1 MSHKTIAVFA
11 LPLLALV
18 ASCTPK
24 TTPAPSLSDPSKR
37 ALPTMERIALA
48 ANRCWF
54 KSKDKDFKGYSLAP
68 ELNSYSGRPRILVV
82 PARNP
87 GSRPLLV
94 VQAEG
99 NPARVETFGPMMQQS
114 HGSRIMSDVN
124 RWASGQNDCG

>member
-1 MSHKTIAVFA
+1 MSHKTIAA
-11 LPLLALV
+11 LTLLAL
-18 ASCTPK
+18 AAGCTPK
-24 TTPAPSLSDPSKR
+24 PTPAPTITDPNRR

-87 GSRPLLV
+87 GARPLLV

-114 HGSRIMSDVN
+114 HGARIANDVN
-124 RWASGQNDCG
+124 RWISGQSACN

>member
-1 MSHKTIAVFA
+1 MSHKTIAAFA
-11 LPLLALV
+11 LPLLAL
-18 ASCTPK
+18 AACTTK
-24 TTPAPSLSDPSKR
+24 PAPSPSISDPSKR

-87 GSRPLLV
+87 GARPLLV

-99 NPARVETFGPMMQQS
+99 SPARVETFGPMMQQS
-114 HGSRIMSDVN
+114 HGSRIASDVN
-124 RWASGQNDCG
+124 RWSSGQSECS